1 MTGRRIAV
9 ATPFSPMAGPAKAP
23 APIARATTTAPTA
36 RCRARGN
43 PFREGRAYP
52 ILRMIS
58 PADRSAG
65 STASVVAMRG
75 REILFEFQRVGN
87 VVKVTAIDA
96 ETGIEASI
104 HGPVTA
110 GETLLRINA
119 TRRLEFV
126 MRRKGMIP

>member
-1 MTGRRIAV
+1 
-9 ATPFSPMAGPAKAP
+9 
-23 APIARATTTAPTA
+23 
-36 RCRARGN
+36 
-43 PFREGRAYP
+43 
-52 ILRMIS
+52 MIS

-104 HGPVTA
+104 HGPATA

>member
-1 MTGRRIAV
+1 
-9 ATPFSPMAGPAKAP
+9 
-23 APIARATTTAPTA
+23 
-36 RCRARGN
+36 
-43 PFREGRAYP
+43 
-52 ILRMIS
+52 MIS

-65 STASVVAMRG
+65 STAGVVAMRG

-110 GETLLRINA
+110 GEALLRINA

>member
-1 MTGRRIAV
+1 M
-9 ATPFSPMAGPAKAP
+9 
-23 APIARATTTAPTA
+23 
-36 RCRARGN
+36 
-43 PFREGRAYP
+43 EH
-52 ILRMIS
+52 
-58 PADRSAG
+58 RS
-65 STASVVAMRG
+65 
-75 REILFEFQRVGN
+75 QRVGN

>member
-1 MTGRRIAV
+1 
-9 ATPFSPMAGPAKAP
+9 
-23 APIARATTTAPTA
+23 
-36 RCRARGN
+36 
-43 PFREGRAYP
+43 
-52 ILRMIS
+52 MIS

-65 STASVVAMRG
+65 STAGVVAMRG